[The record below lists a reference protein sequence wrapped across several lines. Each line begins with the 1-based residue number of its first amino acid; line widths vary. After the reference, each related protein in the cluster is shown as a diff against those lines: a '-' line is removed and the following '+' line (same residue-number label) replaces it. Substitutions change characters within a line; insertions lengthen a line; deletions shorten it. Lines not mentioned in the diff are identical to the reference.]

1 MNPEQFHT
9 AKTYGDCKIFRKR
22 FIEGYREVAFGMGE
36 WVDNK
41 KMVAI
46 WIFYS
51 PEHQPIRTIEHPK
64 YYYSIND
71 GHTFERRYFTEWGLK
86 IHLARFHIKLY
97 PKESLKKVIRQSDIN
112 DRVLEKQLIIKYY
125 N

>member
-51 PEHQPIRTIEHPK
+51 PVIIRTTTAITVTP
-64 YYYSIND
+64 
-71 GHTFERRYFTEWGLK
+71 R
-86 IHLARFHIKLY
+86 
-97 PKESLKKVIRQSDIN
+97 
-112 DRVLEKQLIIKYY
+112 LIVCW
-125 N
+125 